1 MIAKATS
8 STLTRLLGLLTG
20 GAGRRERV
28 FDLALSALPDL
39 PMAWAHEATHRVL
52 VARGAEQWTSLLG
65 GHRVQRY
72 ALRGRG
78 KGPAVLL
85 VHGLNGAASSMT
97 VLLPPVLRSSSRVVL
112 IDLPQHG
119 RSPAPAAPLAA
130 LDYARVVVAAVEEL
144 AQETGGKVALIGNS
158 MGGALSLLAAS
169 ERPALVAGVIGL
181 NPAGSPHADAVVGE
195 LPRSFESPG
204 QGARKMAQ
212 LLFLK
217 PPPLFW
223 LVARDIARTWAGPMV
238 QKILA
243 DSAAGVNAQQIPHVL
258 KDLRAPVLVLWG
270 EDDKLLPR
278 ASLDDFRTIPG
289 AQIELIPQCGHM
301 PQLEQPKLVRRRV
314 REFLEGL

>member
-1 MIAKATS
+1 MIAKAAS
-8 STLTRLLGLLTG
+8 GTLTRLLGLLRG
-20 GAGRRERV
+20 GVGRRERV
-28 FDLALSALPDL
+28 FELALSALPDL

-97 VLLPPVLRSSSRVVL
+97 PLLPAVLRAASRVVL

-181 NPAGSPHADAVVGE
+181 NPAGSPQADAVVGV

-204 QGARKMAQ
+204 QGARRMAE

-243 DSAAGVNAQQIPHVL
+243 DSAAGVNAQQIPNVL